1 MALHHLSSDDAVVV
15 PFPFADRA
23 AIRMT
28 LFTLDDRLVLR
39 VAANRTTAYS
49 ATTLPV

>member
-1 MALHHLSSDDAVVV
+1 MN
-15 PFPFADRA
+15 
-23 AIRMT
+23 

-49 ATTLPV
+49 ATTLPA